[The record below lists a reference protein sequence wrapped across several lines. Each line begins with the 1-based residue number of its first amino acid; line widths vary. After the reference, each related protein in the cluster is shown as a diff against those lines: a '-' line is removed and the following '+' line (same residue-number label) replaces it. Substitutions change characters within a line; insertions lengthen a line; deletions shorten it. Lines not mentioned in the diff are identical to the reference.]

1 MLIPLVL
8 AKGTQCFGVRLSAIS
23 SDILK
28 LSCGTDNEQHF
39 ASRPFLSLVS
49 LVSLVSVTRHMAALV
64 HPINFTVMRH
74 DGGKQ
79 KQMVLCSVPGRIW
92 AAKRPRA
99 WASVLFFY
107 PEVEKEK
114 QNKITDD
121 SSNKLMI
128 ATGRDNAHGVF
139 F

>member
-23 SDILK
+23 SDIITLPCA
-28 LSCGTDNEQHF
+28 SDNERHF

-49 LVSLVSVTRHMAALV
+49 LVSLVSGVCVTRHMAALV

-74 DGGKQ
+74 DVGMQ

-99 WASVLFFY
+99 WASVFFFI
-107 PEVEKEK
+107 PRLRRK
-114 QNKITDD
+114 NKI
-121 SSNKLMI
+121 K
-128 ATGRDNAHGVF
+128 
-139 F
+139 